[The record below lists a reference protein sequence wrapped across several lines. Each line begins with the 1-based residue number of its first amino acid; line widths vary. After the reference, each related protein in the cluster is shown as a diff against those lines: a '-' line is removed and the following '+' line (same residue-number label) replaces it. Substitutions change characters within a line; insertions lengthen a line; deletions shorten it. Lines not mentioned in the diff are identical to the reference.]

1 MPISETEVEKPA
13 AQGAAMEITVSRQD
27 LVRELTATQS
37 VVERK
42 TTIPIL
48 SNFLLEAE
56 EDRLNITATDLD
68 QAIRTSTA
76 VKVKKPGSCT
86 VPARKLYDYI
96 KLLPEGDIS
105 IKLLENHWVQIR
117 SGRSNTKI
125 VGMARANYPQ
135 VPEFPAVAATSI
147 SLIALKTLI
156 ARTIFAISNEES
168 RYTLN
173 GALLVIKAESL
184 AMVATD
190 GHRLSYVEK
199 PNENL
204 EGISG
209 EKRVLIPRKA
219 LQELQQLLTV
229 TEVEKV
235 EFADDEH
242 TLFFR
247 VGHRTLS
254 TRKLSGQFPNFE
266 AVMPRDNTKFAVVRC
281 SELSAAI
288 QRVAQFADERSGAIR
303 MRLEGN
309 ELRSAPT
316 QLNQARAK
324 TPSTPPTPATP
335 SWWASTRY
343 TFSTSSKPSATR
355 VKSASNS
362 RTPSPPARCVQ
373 KTPTPN
379 TSIATSLCRCG
390 FEEATQKRQSHS
402 AEVFVPVAC
411 QIPPSLWLR
420 SLSPGAATG
429 RVAPICLPATGL
441 PHSGHCLVWLPRN
454 ILVFTGQLRDC
465 ILVPVCQPR
474 ALALPVT
481 IPRATQG

>member
-1 MPISETEVEKPA
+1 MLSGYGTKGAGMPTSESEVEKPA

-56 EDRLNITATDLD
+56 DDRLNLTATDLD
-68 QAIRTSTA
+68 QAIRTSAT
-76 VKVKKPGSCT
+76 VKVKKPGACT
-86 VPARKLYDYI
+86 IPARKLYDYI

-135 VPEFPAVAATSI
+135 VPEFPEVPATSI
-147 SLIALKTLI
+147 PIVALKALI

-173 GALLVIKAESL
+173 GALLILKAESL

-190 GHRLSYVEK
+190 GHRLSFVEK

-219 LQELQQLLTV
+219 LQELQQLLGSTDA
-229 TEVEKV
+229 EKV
-235 EFADDEH
+235 DFADDEH

-247 VGHRTLS
+247 IGHRTLS

-266 AVMPRDNTKFAVVRC
+266 AVMPRDNTKFAVVRS

-303 MRLEGN
+303 LRMEGN
-309 ELRSAPT
+309 ELKISANST
-316 QLNQARAK
+316 ESGESEDTID
-324 TPSTPPTPATP
+324 TPYAGDPIVVGFNSIYILDFLKALGNEGEVRLEFKDSQSAGQMRPEDPDAEY
-335 SWWASTRY
+335 RY
-343 TFSTSSKPSATR
+343 RYVLMPMR
-355 VKSASNS
+355 
-362 RTPSPPARCVQ
+362 
-373 KTPTPN
+373 
-379 TSIATSLCRCG
+379 I
-390 FEEATQKRQSHS
+390 
-402 AEVFVPVAC
+402 
-411 QIPPSLWLR
+411 
-420 SLSPGAATG
+420 
-429 RVAPICLPATGL
+429 
-441 PHSGHCLVWLPRN
+441 
-454 ILVFTGQLRDC
+454 
-465 ILVPVCQPR
+465 
-474 ALALPVT
+474 
-481 IPRATQG
+481 